1 MWGMHDGMGWWM
13 VFGAVW
19 MVLFW
24 GAIIWLIAWAVS
36 QFSRGGG
43 GGSAS
48 ALDIAKQRYA
58 RGEID
63 RDQYEQ
69 LRKDL
74 A

>member
-1 MWGMHDGMGWWM
+1 
-13 VFGAVW
+13 

-43 GGSAS
+43 GSHDG
-48 ALDIAKQRYA
+48 ALDIAKRRYA

-63 RDQYEQ
+63 REQYEQ